1 MAKKKEE
8 IKIRPFWY
16 SDIWIFPKMIT
27 IITSMDKEGNINAA
41 PYSHIMQYDVMQ
53 KNPRMLIGFR
63 QESHSFENICATGE
77 FVVNCPSADHLDD
90 MMETARFWPEGVNE
104 LEHTGLTMIPSR
116 KVKPPSIEECPQI
129 AECTVDQIIR
139 LDKSSGIIIANIE
152 AIVMDEGLEQMDRS
166 ERIPAMNL
174 PVGLGDQNRR
184 YYYHAHTDNVTMH
197 ELADILV
204 REDVIDVL
212 VARYVVDLPEVD
224 HIGLQVLQRTFQVD
238 HGPVVAAVVGL
249 GGQEHLA
256 AAGLHHLAH
265 MPFAGSSQVV
275 SCAAGPILAVPG
287 RSINVIDAH
296 VDALIDN
303 GKGLLLHAHLLHG
316 GLGPPGCRCPP
327 LSPVAPNG
335 L

>member
-16 SDIWIFPKMIT
+16 SDVWIFPKMIT
-27 IITSMDKEGNINAA
+27 IITSMDKDGSINAA

-139 LDKSSGIIIANIE
+139 LDKSSGIIIANIV

-197 ELADILV
+197 ELA
-204 REDVIDVL
+204 E
-212 VARYVVDLPEVD
+212 P
-224 HIGLQVLQRTFQVD
+224 
-238 HGPVVAAVVGL
+238 P
-249 GGQEHLA
+249 GGQK
-256 AAGLHHLAH
+256 GGKIK
-265 MPFAGSSQVV
+265 MTMDWDDK
-275 SCAAGPILAVPG
+275 AVE
-287 RSINVIDAH
+287 
-296 VDALIDN
+296 ALMNI
-303 GKGLLLHAHLLHG
+303 
-316 GLGPPGCRCPP
+316 
-327 LSPVAPNG
+327 PVAVRKMVSERLEEHAQDKG
-335 L
+335 ASSVTAQHLVEMGEEYGIDEELFARFKT